1 MCLVVFYSIEFEVI
15 NCPKQT
21 LQKANEADDVFLKN
35 ILFAFLRPFAH
46 SLLTVV

>member
-1 MCLVVFYSIEFEVI
+1 MCLVVFHSTELEVI
-15 NCPKQT
+15 DCPKQT
-21 LQKANEADDVFLKN
+21 LQKVNEADDVFLNN